1 MNRVRLVNKDRINVM
16 ICAVAGVMITWFINH
31 HMGYGPIIAN
41 GMVGVIAGALL
52 SGPLAGVA
60 YTASFVG
67 MSGLSVIPSLFAA
80 FIGGIVVGTVIIYTP
95 EIYAG
100 IGGKGGTTAAV
111 SGQITRAI
119 MSFIT

>member
-1 MNRVRLVNKDRINVM
+1 MNKDKLNVM
-16 ICAVAGVMITWFINH
+16 ACAIVGVMVTWFINH
-31 HMGYGPIIAN
+31 QMGYGPIIAN
-41 GMVGVIAGALL
+41 GMVGVVAGALL
-52 SGPLAGVA
+52 PGPLAGVM

-67 MSGLSVIPSLFAA
+67 MSGLGVIPSLFAA
-80 FIGGIVVGTVIIYTP
+80 LIGGIVVGSVIMYTP

-119 MSFIT
+119 MSIIT

>member
-1 MNRVRLVNKDRINVM
+1 MNKEKLNIM
-16 ICAVAGVMITWFINH
+16 ACAIVGVVVTWFINH
-31 HMGYGPIIAN
+31 QMGYGPIIAN
-41 GMVGVIAGALL
+41 GMVGVVAGALL
-52 SGPLAGVA
+52 PGPLAGVT

-67 MSGLSVIPSLFAA
+67 MSGLSVIPSFFSAL
-80 FIGGIVVGTVIIYTP
+80 IGGVVVGTIIIYTP

-119 MSFIT
+119 MNIIT

>member
-1 MNRVRLVNKDRINVM
+1 MNKDKIKM
-16 ICAVAGVMITWFINH
+16 LTCAIAGVMITWFINH

-52 SGPLAGVA
+52 PGPLAGVA

-67 MSGLSVIPSLFAA
+67 MSGLSVIPSFFAS

-119 MSFIT
+119 INLIT